1 MAKLK
6 DFSFFWG
13 ENEKGQGD
21 SIASILIEPG
31 ELVLD
36 PSGRHKGHFMEMDIS
51 REKLK
56 EILKVLDE
64 DFDSLARNAINKI
77 NEEGK

>member
-1 MAKLK
+1 MAKFK

-13 ENEKGQGD
+13 ENENGKGD
-21 SIASILIEPG
+21 TIASILIEPG
-31 ELVLD
+31 ELILD
-36 PSGRHKGHFMEMDIS
+36 PAGWHKGHFMEMDIS

-56 EILKVLDE
+56 EILQVLDE